1 MSDDIPTC
9 SCAEF
14 WGQHHPECPM
24 RMIIDAHQSE
34 LTRLRSLID
43 AYQARE
49 REARELMQEICR
61 PWKGWDL
68 SDGHSVRRA
77 EAWLA
82 ATSVEGEGERASTQ
96 AVCAGERSAGH

>member
-1 MSDDIPTC
+1 MTTLSDIRERAQILRDARLGGRDALVRAGKWPHTFDQ
-9 SCAEF
+9 CATD
-14 WGQHHPECPM
+14 
-24 RMIIDAHQSE
+24 RAY
-34 LTRLRSLID
+34 LLSLID

-82 ATSVEGEGERASTQ
+82 ATPAATEKPI
-96 AVCAGERSAGH
+96 